1 MGNEFFLK
9 NIWWFKKN
17 VLYLHSQTNNKAER
31 FLPLVVVAPRSMTN
45 FFKTLAVDAYLKSV
59 ETIKAEQTNVARMV
73 VRYLAN
79 TDDANLLISLKET
92 LADYLEVDSEILEV
106 VPFYDHD
113 DQWGIYAK
121 YTDEYDDHCIE
132 VSVDKI
138 YEFAWC
144 LCNF

>member
-1 MGNEFFLK
+1 M
-9 NIWWFKKN
+9 W
-17 VLYLHSQTNNKAER
+17 
-31 FLPLVVVAPRSMTN
+31 VANRSMTN

-59 ETIKAEQTNVARMV
+59 ETIKAEQTSVARMV

-79 TDDANLLISLKET
+79 ADDANLLISLKENI
-92 LADYLEVDSEILEV
+92 ADDLEIDSESLAV
-106 VPFYDHD
+106 VPFYVHD
-113 DQWGIYAK
+113 DQWGVYAK

>member
-1 MGNEFFLK
+1 
-9 NIWWFKKN
+9 
-17 VLYLHSQTNNKAER
+17 
-31 FLPLVVVAPRSMTN
+31 MTN
-45 FFKTLAVDAYLKSV
+45 FFKTLAVDAYLKSL

-79 TDDANLLISLKET
+79 ADDANLLT
-92 LADYLEVDSEILEV
+92 LLGENLAQDLEIDSESLAV

-132 VSVDKI
+132 VSVEKI
-138 YEFAWC
+138 HEFAWC

>member
-1 MGNEFFLK
+1 MQ
-9 NIWWFKKN
+9 NIWWFHIFA
-17 VLYLHSQTNNKAER
+17 LSLPLQTNDKVER

-45 FFKTLAVDAYLKSV
+45 FYKTLAVDAYLKSV

-79 TDDANLLISLKET
+79 AEDTSLLDVLKET
-92 LADYLEVDSEILEV
+92 IADDLEIDTESLAV

-132 VSVDKI
+132 VSVEKI
-138 YEFAWC
+138 YNFAWN
-144 LCNF
+144 LCEF

>member
-1 MGNEFFLK
+1 
-9 NIWWFKKN
+9 
-17 VLYLHSQTNNKAER
+17 
-31 FLPLVVVAPRSMTN
+31 MTN

-59 ETIKAEQTNVARMV
+59 EVIKAEQTNVARMV

-79 TDDANLLISLKET
+79 ADEANLLISLKENI
-92 LADYLEVDSEILEV
+92 ADDLEIDSESLAV

-138 YEFAWC
+138 YEFAWNIC
-144 LCNF
+144 EF

>member
-1 MGNEFFLK
+1 
-9 NIWWFKKN
+9 
-17 VLYLHSQTNNKAER
+17 
-31 FLPLVVVAPRSMTN
+31 MTN
-45 FFKTLAVDAYLKSV
+45 FFKTLAVDAYLKSL

-79 TDDANLLISLKET
+79 ADDANLLT
-92 LADYLEVDSEILEV
+92 LLGENLAQDLEIDSESLAV

-121 YTDEYDDHCIE
+121 YDDHCIE
-132 VSVDKI
+132 VSVEKI
-138 YEFAWC
+138 HEFAWC

>member
-1 MGNEFFLK
+1 
-9 NIWWFKKN
+9 
-17 VLYLHSQTNNKAER
+17 
-31 FLPLVVVAPRSMTN
+31 MTN
-45 FFKTLAVDAYLKSV
+45 FYKTLAVDAYLKSV

-79 TDDANLLISLKET
+79 SDDTNLLDVLKET
-92 LADYLEVDSEILEV
+92 IADDLEIDTESLAV

-132 VSVDKI
+132 VSIEKI
-138 YEFAWC
+138 YAIAWNLCEF
-144 LCNF
+144 